1 MNIIETP
8 IEGVKIIE
16 PKVFGDARGYFF
28 ESWNKAAFAAA
39 GIEADFVQ
47 DNESFSTYGVLRG
60 LHYQMPPYTQAKLV
74 RVISGAVLDV
84 AVDIRAGSPTCGKH
98 VAVELSGENKRQLFL
113 PRGFAHGFAVLSR
126 EAVFAYKCDNRY
138 MPSHERGIAFDDP
151 DLGIDWRVKPDRWIL
166 SPRDTHHPRF
176 SEIELWKECGE

>member
-74 RVISGAVLDV
+74 RVIEGTVLDIV
-84 AVDIRAGSPTCGKH
+84 VDIRKGSPTFGRN
-98 VAVELSGENKRQLFL
+98 VAVELSGENKRQLFA
-113 PRGFAHGFAVLSR
+113 PRGMAHGF
-126 EAVFAYKCDNRY
+126 
-138 MPSHERGIAFDDP
+138 DDP
-151 DLGIDWRVKPDRWIL
+151 KLGIDWQIPPENYLLSEKDRKGVPFDEAEYL
-166 SPRDTHHPRF
+166 
-176 SEIELWKECGE
+176 

>member
-74 RVISGAVLDV
+74 RVIEGTVLDIV
-84 AVDIRAGSPTCGKH
+84 VDIRKGSPTFGRH
-98 VAVELSGENKRQLFL
+98 VAVELSGKNKRQLFI
-113 PRGFAHGFAVLSR
+113 PRGFAHGFAVLS
-126 EAVFAYKCDNRY
+126 ETVIFAYKCDNFYR
-138 MPSHERGIAFDDP
+138 PDHERGIAFDDP
-151 DLGIDWRVKPDRWIL
+151 ALGINWHVRPDQWIL
-166 SPRDTHHPRF
+166 SDKDRNNPRF
-176 SEIELWKECGE
+176 NAAELPEFGT

>member
-74 RVISGAVLDV
+74 RVIEGTVLDIV
-84 AVDIRAGSPTCGKH
+84 VDIRKGSPTFGRN
-98 VAVELSGENKRQLFL
+98 VAVELSGENKRQLFV
-113 PRGFAHGFAVLSR
+113 PRGFAHGFVVLS
-126 EAVFAYKCDNRY
+126 
-138 MPSHERGIAFDDP
+138 DDATTSTRRRMNVRS
-151 DLGIDWRVKPDRWIL
+151 GSTIRNSASTGRFRRKITCCRRRTAKASRSTKPNI
-166 SPRDTHHPRF
+166 
-176 SEIELWKECGE
+176 CNGEN

>member
-74 RVISGAVLDV
+74 RVIEGTVLDIV
-84 AVDIRAGSPTCGKH
+84 VDIRKGSPTFGRN
-98 VAVELSGENKRQLFL
+98 VAVELSGENKRQLFA
-113 PRGFAHGFAVLSR
+113 PRGMAHGFAVLS
-126 EAVFAYKCDNRY
+126 ATATFAYMNVRSGSTIRNSASTGRFRRKITCCRRRTARA
-138 MPSHERGIAFDDP
+138 SRST
-151 DLGIDWRVKPDRWIL
+151 KPNI
-166 SPRDTHHPRF
+166 
-176 SEIELWKECGE
+176 CNGEN